1 MKKQLGISA
10 SLLLLCTTA
19 LLWVGC
25 SGNRGWDNS
34 SVCCDQPPSCPTVCE
49 PAPVCPPPVCRPV
62 CPPPVYCPPPA
73 PVCAPVC
80 PPPPC
85 KPVCA
90 PVCAPACPPPAP
102 VCAPVC
108 PPPCKPVCAPVCP
121 PPCKPAC
128 PPPCE
133 PLCKP
138 AVKCHYP
145 TSNELCCR
153 DGITVSARNPNLC
166 MLGDQYPLEFDVK
179 ACDDVC
185 DVVVSTHLP
194 EGVTYIRSQP
204 EGKVDGR
211 KITWNIGP
219 MKKGECRPAK
229 VWLKCECEGEQ
240 CACFCATAV
249 PVRFCSLL
257 CAKPILTCEK
267 CGPDEACPGDPV
279 QYVITVGNKGSCAA
293 EDVVV
298 TDNVPDGLEHS
309 SCLRTLTFKL
319 GSLQPCETKKVN
331 VCFTAVKRGKVC
343 NTAVVTACN
352 ADTTSCQWCTNIC
365 KECIELTKVGP
376 KEQQIGK
383 NADYQIT
390 VVNTGD
396 KPLTE
401 VVVTDVAPS
410 STSIVA
416 ANGATINGNQAVWK
430 LKELKPGEKVSFT
443 LTLTTCVPGCFTNRV
458 SVTNCQGCNQ
468 CAEFTTRWK
477 GRPALNVCITD
488 SDDPICVGDTTS
500 YTITVINQGSE
511 SDSNVAVTV
520 RFPKEIVPVAAVGDT
535 AGTVSGQVVTFAPYN
550 NFSPRQTLRFRV
562 DARGKE
568 SGDARIVAEVSSD
581 SIKTPI
587 VQQESTIVN

>member
-25 SGNRGWDNS
+25 SGNRGLNDS
-34 SVCCDQPPSCPTVCE
+34 SVCCDQPCAPICEQPVYQPS
-49 PAPVCPPPVCRPV
+49 CRPV
-62 CPPPVYCPPPA
+62 CPPPAPCR

-80 PPPPC
+80 PPAPCAPVCRPVCAPVCAPSCAPVNRPVCPPAPCAPVC

-90 PVCAPACPPPAP
+90 PVCRPACPP
-102 VCAPVC
+102 
-108 PPPCKPVCAPVCP
+108 
-121 PPCKPAC
+121 
-128 PPPCE
+128 E
-133 PLCKP
+133 PMCRPLARCNHP
-138 AVKCHYP
+138 S
-145 TSNELCCR
+145 SNELVCR
-153 DGITVSARNPNLC
+153 DGITVSARNPKLC

-185 DVVVSTHLP
+185 DVVVTTHLP
-194 EGVTYIRSQP
+194 EGVNYIRSQP
-204 EGKVDGR
+204 EGKVEGR
-211 KITWNIGP
+211 KVTWNIGP

-229 VWLKCECEGEQ
+229 IWVKCECEGEQ

-267 CGPDEACPGDPV
+267 CGPDEVCPGDPV
-279 QYVITVGNKGSCAA
+279 QYIITVSNKGSCAA
-293 EDVVV
+293 EDVVI

-319 GSLQPCETKKVN
+319 GTLQPCETKKVN
-331 VCFTAVKRGKVC
+331 VSFTAVKRGKVC
-343 NTAVVTACN
+343 NTAVVSACN
-352 ADTTSCQWCTNIC
+352 ADTTSCQWCTC
-365 KECIELTKVGP
+365 VCCCAIELTKVGP

-396 KPLTE
+396 KLLTE
-401 VVVTDVAPS
+401 VIVTDVAPS

-430 LKELKPGEKVSFT
+430 LKELRPGEKVSFT
-443 LTLTTCVPGCFTNRV
+443 ITLTTCVPGCFTNRV
-458 SVTNCQGCNQ
+458 GVTNCQDCNA

-477 GRPALNVCITD
+477 GRAALNVCITD
-488 SDDPICVGDTTS
+488 SDDPICIGDTTS
-500 YTITVINQGSE
+500 YTVSVVNQGSE
-511 SDSNVAVTV
+511 ADSNVNVTV

-535 AGTVSGQVVTFAPYN
+535 AGTVSGQVVTFAPYAN
-550 NFSPRQTLRFRV
+550 LSPRQTLRFRV

-587 VQQESTIVN
+587 MQQESTIVN